1 MEINEQ
7 IVREFKKKFEVEMY
21 KKETEIVEYWKKEI
35 DGIYKKKYDGLSSLQ
50 MDIKAL
56 MERMNN
62 RITIL
67 NRMAKEP
74 KWKIFRRKKRN
85 CQSDVPY
92 ADALFILF

>member
-74 KWKIFRRKKRN
+74 K
-85 CQSDVPY
+85 
-92 ADALFILF
+92 

>member
-7 IVREFKKKFEVEMY
+7 IVREFKRKFEVEMY
-21 KKETEIVEYWKKEI
+21 KKEAEIVEYWKKEI

-67 NRMAKEP
+67 TRMSKES
-74 KWKIFRRKKRN
+74 K
-85 CQSDVPY
+85 
-92 ADALFILF
+92 